1 MSGKQKAK
9 RSNAACT
16 FGGRQIILELFSTIG
31 PFQGQKLPFWQHC
44 VHSFANGACKSL
56 GTFVLVGGLTFMYGQ
71 PAKARKKAKAL
82 ICSRI
87 YKIIRDQMASSA
99 VYGKQQQT
107 LWRTLLAAA
116 LFFLRDLPRKTT
128 QWATQTHKNMQ
139 KLLACS
145 YDKIQPLGKG
155 GILLML
161 VVLHMCSAH
170 TLLCSRNHFWKLL
183 MCISLG
189 LFSLFLLPLRLQGH
203 KGHKG
208 RVVCKK
214 KRRKLYSF
222 TQRMDVSEVL
232 PHTYPSH
239 VQNLANTCHTSSIR
253 DGRGSL

>member
-1 MSGKQKAK
+1 
-9 RSNAACT
+9 
-16 FGGRQIILELFSTIG
+16 
-31 PFQGQKLPFWQHC
+31 
-44 VHSFANGACKSL
+44 
-56 GTFVLVGGLTFMYGQ
+56 
-71 PAKARKKAKAL
+71 
-82 ICSRI
+82 
-87 YKIIRDQMASSA
+87 
-99 VYGKQQQT
+99 
-107 LWRTLLAAA
+107 
-116 LFFLRDLPRKTT
+116 
-128 QWATQTHKNMQ
+128 MQ

-239 VQNLANTCHTSSIR
+239 VQNLANGIAIHQVLEM
-253 DGRGSL
+253 DGAVCNVQNSYGNECPSTGHRKIFE